1 MSTVTLSP
9 ATTGKG
15 TAQNDIELKQN
26 NMETITSILTDT
38 YWSPLAVG
46 IGIGLLSWLSFLI
59 SGKPIATST
68 TFARVGGMI
77 EEAVT
82 GENAEKKPYYK
93 KIKLEVNWQLM
104 LVVGVVLGSF
114 LSAIISGDFQV
125 GVWVPSLWASAFGD
139 NALLRVIVAFAGGII
154 LGFGSRF
161 AGGCTSGHGISGTLQ
176 LAVSSWISAIFFFV
190 GGIITA
196 HIIYLVIA

>member
-1 MSTVTLSP
+1 
-9 ATTGKG
+9 
-15 TAQNDIELKQN
+15 
-26 NMETITSILTDT
+26 METIASVFTDT
-38 YWSPLAVG
+38 YWSSYAVG
-46 IGIGLLSWLSFLI
+46 IGIGILSWLSFLI
-59 SGKPIATST
+59 SGKPLATST
-68 TFARVGGMI
+68 SFAQTGGMI
-77 EEAVT
+77 ENFIT
-82 GENAEKKPYYK
+82 GGKAEQRPYYK
-93 KIKLEVNWQLM
+93 KIKLRINWQWM

-125 GVWVPSLWASAFGD
+125 GVWVPSLWASTFG
-139 NALLRVIVAFAGGII
+139 NSAGLRVFVALIGGII

-176 LAVSSWISAIFFFV
+176 LAVSSWVSAIFFFI

>member
-1 MSTVTLSP
+1 
-9 ATTGKG
+9 
-15 TAQNDIELKQN
+15 
-26 NMETITSILTDT
+26 METITSVFTDT
-38 YWSPLAVG
+38 HWSPYAVG

-68 TFARVGGMI
+68 TFARIGGMI

-82 GENAEKKPYYK
+82 GEKVKRRTYYK
-93 KIKLEVNWQLM
+93 KIKLKINWQLM

-114 LSAIISGDFQV
+114 LSAIISGDLHANA
-125 GVWVPSLWASAFGD
+125 WVPSLWASAFGES
-139 NALLRVIVAFAGGII
+139 AVLRVLVALAGGII

-176 LAVSSWISAIFFFV
+176 LAVSSWVSAIFFFV

-196 HIIYLVIA
+196 HIIYLVFV

>member
-1 MSTVTLSP
+1 
-9 ATTGKG
+9 
-15 TAQNDIELKQN
+15 
-26 NMETITSILTDT
+26 METVASVFTDIH
-38 YWSPLAVG
+38 WSPYVVG

-68 TFARVGGMI
+68 TFARIGGMI

-82 GENAEKKPYYK
+82 GEETKQRPYYK
-93 KIKLEVNWQLM
+93 KIKLKLNWQMM
-104 LVVGVVLGSF
+104 LVVGVVIGSF
-114 LSAIISGDFQV
+114 LSAIISGDLQFD
-125 GVWVPSLWASAFGD
+125 VWVPSLWASAFGD
-139 NALLRVIVAFAGGII
+139 SALLRVLVAVAGGII

-176 LAVSSWISAIFFFV
+176 LAVSSWVSAIFFFV

-196 HIIYLVIA
+196 YIIYHVIA

>member
-1 MSTVTLSP
+1 
-9 ATTGKG
+9 
-15 TAQNDIELKQN
+15 
-26 NMETITSILTDT
+26 METVASILTDT
-38 YWSPLAVG
+38 YWSPYAAG

-68 TFARVGGMI
+68 TFARAGGMI
-77 EEAVT
+77 ENFIT
-82 GENAEKKPYYK
+82 GGKAEQRPYYK
-93 KIKLEVNWQLM
+93 KIKLKLNWQWM

-114 LSAIISGDFQV
+114 LSAIISGDLQFD
-125 GVWVPSLWASAFGD
+125 VWVPSLWASAFGD
-139 NALLRVIVAFAGGII
+139 SAVLRVLVALAGGII

-176 LAVSSWISAIFFFV
+176 LAVSSWVSAIFFFV

-196 HIIYLVIA
+196 HIIYFVIA